1 MRGNHV
7 CIRNSICGWIVL
19 AALALLSLSANAGK
33 LPDFKGIGA
42 SKSGNTYT
50 LGPTGQGTAWGSTI
64 PVNKPIGGGW
74 EYAGNYGVPTT
85 ATGPTMTMSANGN
98 VFFAGTK
105 YPFQA
110 GYTVNKS
117 AVLTGLGGLAT
128 LLGGWPAVIGAGA
141 IAIGQ
146 WMDNANVRVNPTSGA
161 LQRRDTS
168 VCSVAPCYRY
178 RPYNGP
184 ANVWHT
190 TRTAACH
197 AAIAIINAGWSGGGS
212 GQIQDRYHSDEPG
225 VCYSQRSF
233 NYGST
238 WGAPTPVQNIE
249 QQSIAPVTDNWLPAS
264 MDDIAPYMQSANM
277 PGGVVQEIL
286 DKGGSIDLGTPT
298 LTGPGSVQGDT
309 KEVQNPDG
317 TRSVSTTNYN
327 FTTTGNTITFNNATT
342 TTNHY
347 NSSNVQT
354 GTTTTTDTPAADKDD
369 RTECE
374 KNPDSLN
381 CSDLD
386 TPEGEIPRDNV
397 TITYEAEN
405 LFGDGSCP
413 ADLTANMITLGHTVK
428 VWNWTKT
435 CELAL
440 PLRALIMSLAAFAA
454 FLIVMP
460 SEVRV

>member
-7 CIRNSICGWIVL
+7 SIRNSICGWIVL
-19 AALALLSLSANAGK
+19 AALALLSLSAHAGK
-33 LPDFKGIGA
+33 LPDFRGIGA

-50 LGPTGQGTAWGSTI
+50 LGPTGQGTTWGSTI

-74 EYAGNYGVPTT
+74 VAAGNYGVPTT

-117 AVLTGLGGLAT
+117 AVLAGLGTVLA
-128 LLGGWPAVIGAGA
+128 LAGGWPAVIGAGA
-141 IAIGQ
+141 VAISQ
-146 WMDNANVRVNPTSGA
+146 WMDNANVRVNPTTGA
-161 LQRRDTS
+161 LERKDTTVCSTAPCYGYGFGGYRGFSNTQFTSPQAACTALGASYGGTGHLGSGGDYGTCYIPSPGSCGWDCRPVQRA
-168 VCSVAPCYRY
+168 SVAP
-178 RPYNGP
+178 
-184 ANVWHT
+184 
-190 TRTAACH
+190 
-197 AAIAIINAGWSGGGS
+197 
-212 GQIQDRYHSDEPG
+212 
-225 VCYSQRSF
+225 
-233 NYGST
+233 
-238 WGAPTPVQNIE
+238 APT
-249 QQSIAPVTDNWLPAS
+249 TWLPSS
-264 MDDIAPYMQSANM
+264 MDDIVPYMQGANM

-286 DKGGSIDLGTPT
+286 DKGGTIDLGTPT
-298 LTGPGSVQGDT
+298 LTGPGSVQG
-309 KEVQNPDG
+309 ESRQVVNPDG
-317 TRSVSTTNYN
+317 SRTVSTTNYN
-327 FTTTGNTITFNNATT
+327 FTTAGNTITYNNSTT
-342 TTNHY
+342 VTNHF

-354 GTTTTTDTPAADKDD
+354 GTTTTTDTPAPDKDD

-381 CSDLD
+381 CADLD

-413 ADLTANMITLGHTVK
+413 ADLTANMITLGHSVK